1 MSFIERPASLLSD
14 TTVIGSYRGTASI
27 YGRSTLKSNNLLNP
41 FLFPL
46 QIIENNIRCR
56 RIKCHLKDIDQSQ
69 YVIAHI
75 DKIERIF
82 DVNWRSET

>member
-1 MSFIERPASLLSD
+1 MMSFIEPASLLSD
-14 TTVIGSYRGTASI
+14 TTVIRSRGTASI

-75 DKIERIF
+75 DKIERSF